1 MLDPVLPIQR
11 PPLKPTRPF
20 AASDGTP
27 LADVTVLDYWRWMID
42 VNLDTISQII
52 TVKVRAFTREDAVRV
67 AEGVLTF
74 SEELINN
81 LSESS
86 RFKFLGAT

>member
-1 MLDPVLPIQR
+1 MVE
-11 PPLKPTRPF
+11 
-20 AASDGTP
+20 
-27 LADVTVLDYWRWMID
+27 YWRNMIE

-74 SEELINN
+74 SEELING
-81 LSESS
+81 LSE
-86 RFKFLGAT
+86 RARLDALKFAEQEVRRTEDRLRVNR